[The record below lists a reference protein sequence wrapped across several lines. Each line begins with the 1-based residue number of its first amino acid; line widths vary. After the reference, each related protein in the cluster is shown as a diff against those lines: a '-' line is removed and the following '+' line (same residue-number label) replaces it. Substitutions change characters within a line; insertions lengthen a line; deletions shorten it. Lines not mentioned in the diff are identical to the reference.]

1 MIHIAIVENE
11 TSQIDMT
18 KKMIQDY
25 FQKETRSYEIKS
37 FLSGFDFL
45 EADTYLFDIIFMD
58 IDMPGINGMETA
70 ERIRKKGLK
79 TPLIFVTNLPQYA
92 IDGYKVEAI
101 DFILKPMTNADF
113 SMAMNRAMNMLK
125 KDEIGEFVLTI
136 HGTLTKFKANDI
148 LYIDMVKHDVNI
160 HMTQGDVITF
170 RSSLSRVEPLL
181 DDRIFLKCN
190 SGCIANINKIK
201 MMNPDTLTMENGD
214 HLSISRSRKKP
225 TLEKLNEFYSLIETK
240 NE

>member
-1 MIHIAIVENE
+1 
-11 TSQIDMT
+11 
-18 KKMIQDY
+18 
-25 FQKETRSYEIKS
+25 
-37 FLSGFDFL
+37 
-45 EADTYLFDIIFMD
+45 
-58 IDMPGINGMETA
+58 META